1 MSLPSSTSILRLS
14 QVPIGL
20 RWTRS
25 ELSGGERSKTEFRE
39 RIPKAEERTILDSEY
54 NKTTKMEKM
63 GKMITKTFLNL
74 TMLIRREV
82 FGIIIQ
88 RMLNSFYHSIQIIFM
103 PLVIINLEIDIVPFI
118 LFHFISR

>member
-25 ELSGGERSKTEFRE
+25 ELSGGEKSKTEFRE
-39 RIPKAEERTILDSEY
+39 KILKAEERTILDSEY

-63 GKMITKTFLNL
+63 RKMITKTFLNL
-74 TMLIRREV
+74 TML
-82 FGIIIQ
+82 
-88 RMLNSFYHSIQIIFM
+88 S
-103 PLVIINLEIDIVPFI
+103 
-118 LFHFISR
+118 